1 MVSPTLLNYR
11 YKVIRVLASGG
22 FGETFLAVD
31 TQMPSK
37 RKCVIK
43 QLKPV
48 EDNPQIYKL
57 VQERFEREAA
67 LLEE

>member
-31 TQMPSK
+31 TQMPSIEQLGIIFQFH
-37 RKCVIK
+37 IK
-43 QLKPV
+43 IIKNYIQMGSIHSLIGGHK
-48 EDNPQIYKL
+48 YHK
-57 VQERFEREAA
+57 
-67 LLEE
+67 